1 MKNHLLLYLLFFV
14 PLLLFGQTL
23 EPNTPL
29 VYPKLREADI
39 MWQHRI
45 WRVIDLREKMNQYL
59 YYPFEETNGRISLF
73 GIIRYGVE
81 NDLLTTYDPMYDD
94 FSMRLNKQAAIS
106 IGTDTVTYE
115 DNYPDPPYDTYT
127 VTRIEHLDNSSVK
140 KYLVKEDWIFDKARS
155 VMEVRIIGICPVREV
170 RNPDGSLRGEQMMY
184 WIYFPELRNLL
195 SQYPI
200 YNRFN
205 LAQPISYD
213 DAFIK
218 RMFSSYI
225 YKEDNVFDRK
235 ISDYLAGLDAYLEG
249 ESIKEKMRLFE
260 SDLWEP

>member
-1 MKNHLLLYLLFFV
+1 M
-14 PLLLFGQTL
+14 
-23 EPNTPL
+23 
-29 VYPKLREADI
+29 
-39 MWQHRI
+39 
-45 WRVIDLREKMNQYL
+45 
-59 YYPFEETNGRISLF
+59 
-73 GIIRYGVE
+73 
-81 NDLLTTYDPMYDD
+81 
-94 FSMRLNKQAAIS
+94 
-106 IGTDTVTYE
+106 
-115 DNYPDPPYDTYT
+115 
-127 VTRIEHLDNSSVK
+127 K